1 MPCLWSAESA
11 HYDGK
16 QLQLY
21 ANVVGNSAAFCR
33 GVRQPRDPHG
43 CLGSDL
49 RRIRN
54 IACLGL
60 VPNGRSLAVCSLPNM
75 ILTPSQNQLHF
86 RHALEILSSARI
98 KVTTEE
104 KVLEAAIGW

>member
-1 MPCLWSAESA
+1 
-11 HYDGK
+11 
-16 QLQLY
+16 
-21 ANVVGNSAAFCR
+21 
-33 GVRQPRDPHG
+33 
-43 CLGSDL
+43 
-49 RRIRN
+49 
-54 IACLGL
+54 
-60 VPNGRSLAVCSLPNM
+60 M